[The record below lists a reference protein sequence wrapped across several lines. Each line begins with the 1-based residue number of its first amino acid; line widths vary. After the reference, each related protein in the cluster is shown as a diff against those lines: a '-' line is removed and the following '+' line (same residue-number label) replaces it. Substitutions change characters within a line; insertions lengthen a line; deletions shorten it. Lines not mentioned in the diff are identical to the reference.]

1 MRLKLKKDIEA
12 PFRVEID
19 AKDKEISRLV
29 ERNNTLKRQYELS
42 KTEVDALKFDKE
54 KEVSSLKE
62 RMSKEISDLMLENQG
77 LVFKAD
83 DSKDR
88 EIIRE
93 LRREL
98 DECKRRQADLL

>member
-12 PFRVEID
+12 PFWVEID

-29 ERNNTLKRQYELS
+29 ERNNTLKRQYELA
-42 KTEVDALKFDKE
+42 KTELDALKFE
-54 KEVSSLKE
+54 KERETCSLKE
-62 RMSKEISDLMLENQG
+62 RMQKEISDLMLENQG

-83 DSKDR
+83 DSKDWD
-88 EIIRE
+88 IIWE

-98 DECKRRQADLL
+98 DECKRW